1 MSKFNKKTR
10 QKMVDDYLNDTG
22 RNTFKADEF
31 VLWLETQPDH
41 PAYAAFHG
49 RDDELLWQA
58 KLNLAR
64 QLASGLRIVV
74 KSEIIESATPSFK
87 VTEYPAYISPVASRK
102 LGGGY
107 QAFDPDDPKS
117 QEELRKQAGV
127 YLAGWLSRYRG
138 CAEHIGVDLK
148 PIEDIVRVLRDD
160 KTKEEVA

>member
-10 QKMVDDYLNDTG
+10 QRMVDDYLNDTG

-31 VLWLETQPDH
+31 VLWLETQPDL
-41 PAYAAFHG
+41 PAYDAFHG

-74 KSEIIESATPSFK
+74 KSEVIEAEMPSIK
-87 VTEYPAYISPVASRK
+87 VTEYPAYISPVANRK

-107 QAFDPDDPKS
+107 EAFDPDSSRS
-117 QEELRKQAGV
+117 QEELRRQAGV
-127 YLAGWLSRYRG
+127 YLAGWLNRYRG

-148 PIEDIVRVLRDD
+148 PIEDIVRLLRDD
-160 KTKEEVA
+160 KVEDVA

>member
-41 PAYAAFHG
+41 PAYNAFHG

-74 KSEIIESATPSFK
+74 KSE
-87 VTEYPAYISPVASRK
+87 VVR
-102 LGGGY
+102 
-107 QAFDPDDPKS
+107 
-117 QEELRKQAGV
+117 
-127 YLAGWLSRYRG
+127 SRYTFDQGHRIP
-138 CAEHIGVDLK
+138 CIYLSSF
-148 PIEDIVRVLRDD
+148 
-160 KTKEEVA
+160 